1 MASKLQNI
9 DLGKR
14 YEGVSTT
21 ALEGYGQIYTNI
33 QEGVDKLRARRAM
46 EDADIELKAAETQK
60 VLDEAM
66 QTAANNA
73 SEVNMKAVQYAQQAS
88 DRMLAYKTM
97 FQNGKMKSQDFLTRR
112 TNLMRGAQNV
122 QTLINKIDEKRVQV
136 MERMKAGTLEGNSN
150 LSAGQYLEQF
160 LGEEIEGYKNFRDQN
175 IVVNNDGNTFFAKVN
190 NGVVSSNPADY
201 REVSGAV
208 KQLDVQYNNFDLNS
222 YSTEVA
228 DKLATIDIGFRS
240 GAYTSIKDALQKST
254 RKADIEKY
262 LDDKWGEITANP
274 YNVTSMIT
282 DQMEGFENYTYD
294 PSEADTNP
302 NLILIKRN
310 GQTGDYDGVDTDHKN
325 FKAWSEKAKEKYMSE
340 VKAQVDRVTKAREY
354 KPTPYDDKRYQRQL
368 DKSRAVKTLG
378 VLGSTFANL
387 AVEGPNGEKVMDENA
402 MNAAVRQL
410 EGLRLTGANGKAG
423 EIVQV
428 KRGNEGTI
436 LVFDDVIQE
445 KIVDPATGAV
455 TGYKERKVRREKKIP
470 FQQMNIDQYVS
481 ALYSTL
487 TGQVI
492 QPEYMNA
499 FRSSPT
505 YVNAGAPDLFFMEDG
520 TTPMEFGQFQ
530 GNIIQ
535 YGQDETTSGGTVPLM
550 LQTPQQNKNEA
561 GAGAKVVTDSSNV
574 IDQYMQFNK
583 KN

>member
-294 PSEADTNP
+294 PSEADNNP

-354 KPTPYDDKRYQRQL
+354 KPTPYDITM
-368 DKSRAVKTLG
+368 KSRH
-378 VLGSTFANL
+378 
-387 AVEGPNGEKVMDENA
+387 
-402 MNAAVRQL
+402 
-410 EGLRLTGANGKAG
+410 
-423 EIVQV
+423 
-428 KRGNEGTI
+428 
-436 LVFDDVIQE
+436 
-445 KIVDPATGAV
+445 
-455 TGYKERKVRREKKIP
+455 
-470 FQQMNIDQYVS
+470 
-481 ALYSTL
+481 
-487 TGQVI
+487 
-492 QPEYMNA
+492 
-499 FRSSPT
+499 
-505 YVNAGAPDLFFMEDG
+505 
-520 TTPMEFGQFQ
+520 
-530 GNIIQ
+530 
-535 YGQDETTSGGTVPLM
+535 
-550 LQTPQQNKNEA
+550 
-561 GAGAKVVTDSSNV
+561 
-574 IDQYMQFNK
+574 
-583 KN
+583 